1 METYPRLDEVAD
13 KEDDSVELAIEPPM
27 AKLLEDRPFLA
38 PSQQLVFKT
47 SATGT
52 RRVVT
57 QRDDD
62 LLTPA
67 EVKERWPEVEKA
79 MLQELQTWAKLKCFS
94 RKPRHSARNIID
106 VRWVLKNKWEVPT
119 IDASRGGRDS
129 PEAEAVRIV
138 RARLTVRRFEDQER
152 KDVDRYAGTSA
163 RSSQKLLVSEAVLR
177 GWDLCTA
184 DVSKA
189 FLQGV
194 TYEELAKLTGEP
206 VREVNFWLPPSN
218 TPLLR
223 KVPGLETFDPTK

>member
-1 METYPRLDEVAD
+1 
-13 KEDDSVELAIEPPM
+13 
-27 AKLLEDRPFLA
+27 
-38 PSQQLVFKT
+38 
-47 SATGT
+47 
-52 RRVVT
+52 
-57 QRDDD
+57 
-62 LLTPA
+62 
-67 EVKERWPEVEKA
+67 VKERWPEVEKA

-94 RKPRHSARNIID
+94 RRPRHSARNIID

-138 RARLTVRRFEDQER
+138 RARLTVRGFKDQER

-184 DVSKA
+184 DISKA

-194 TYEELAKLTGEP
+194 TDEELAKDGMIQFPTVIGGVVP
-206 VREVNFWLPPSN
+206 VVDSSAGGSRRGGGCSAGDAGGGGGANV
-218 TPLLR
+218 
-223 KVPGLETFDPTK
+223 